1 MNFHRYVT
9 MLLFI
14 VSILISSTKLNA
26 QSIPYEGPTDEAG
39 DPGAMREGLMN
50 GNRVSMRFFNKV
62 SFGGW
67 PSPLVSLWPNDATGL
82 NTFDSFNLIVA
93 NMVFIQKCPT
103 CPVDS
108 VPVTDE
114 TEIQNLSSQGLLDT
128 LWYAQSSS
136 IQPGFMDLD
145 PTGTIEYGFFPV
157 FGYFNRLSDYPAMS
171 NIPNSWAQNGWPSR
185 GLDTKWPGEWNGR
198 FGRGVKYADL
208 ESYWVCND
216 AQDLENLLPR
226 SLVRFYPRPAVK
238 IGDLHPN
245 DITVQKG
252 LPWGGLGLRAEVR
265 AYQWNNQE
273 ARDAVFFEYNV
284 SNISD
289 YDLTRAAFGF
299 YLDAANGNK
308 APTSAAEDQVGFYD
322 VYEDFTYTWSLSG
335 TGFGGRRPAVS
346 GWAFLESPGI
356 ATDGIDND
364 DDGMVDE
371 RRDNYAEDSWHG
383 LPAKIV
389 GQDAV
394 RAAFIA
400 SHDTAKFL
408 LYNNYKSLDQIPAIM
423 QGLWWPADEDGDWRD
438 GNDNNGNGVYDNGE
452 DTGDDVGLD
461 GVGPGDIN
469 YTGPDADGTEC
480 NHKPDFK
487 VGIGAEPNFAAT
499 DVNESDM
506 LGLTS
511 FCMFAHPQSS
521 GAAQLKNDKN
531 VYDTIATHRLLP
543 FPGSPA
549 NLYEAFGSSPF
560 RLAYGR
566 SEHLSMANVNSYDDL
581 TGLNNAALNH
591 QAPSLYSKLKVAK
604 AIYFSDYR
612 FSQPPLTPTLTAK
625 ADDGKVYLYW
635 DDRSDKLTREPFLGG
650 VNDFEGYKLYRA
662 TDKYFQDAEVLRDG
676 FGDPAGKKPIFECD
690 LIDSISGFASF
701 AGWNGLEYYLGS
713 NTGIVHYYIDNDV
726 QNGRTYYYALVAY
739 DYGMKAVGTLGVSI
753 PPAENN
759 MTVDLDEYG
768 NIRALGSNVQVATP
782 HQRAAGYVDPK
793 MTFID
798 PAHVL
803 ENGTIQTNIYNQ
815 DGIKSNHTYKIK
827 FRADTI
833 AYARPVSYRH
843 KRDGFISTA
852 GYSISDV
859 TLNDKLLYKET
870 STDQNQNNWEK
881 DTVSASTGDVI
892 FLRPS
897 SHGITTNVIDGMQFI
912 IKPASLVPE
921 FDSVRSG
928 WQTGNVPI
936 KVTPNLVR
944 SPFFAYDYDI
954 IFIDTTLEPSYTSKT
969 TQRGGIYDLA
979 NSTVAIQRV
988 LLHQSFPFHVINRS
1002 FPDSTASGYKG
1013 YEQLD
1018 MVVQD
1023 VNANGRFDPDSDYVL
1038 VSYSVPYLTNQVVS
1052 TQTIFG
1058 IRFTGGMPHPGDV
1071 YRVKFMKAMKD
1082 SIMFTVNTEN
1092 NTDAS
1097 KINDDMKQIKVVP
1110 NPYIVTNT
1118 MEPYIAN
1125 QNFNQQRVLLFTHIP
1140 AQSTIKLFTS
1150 SGVFIRQIN
1159 VDNAPDNGNYKW
1171 DMLTKEGLEIAAG
1184 IYVYHIKSNVTG
1196 KEKLGKFAI
1205 IK

>member
-1 MNFHRYVT
+1 
-9 MLLFI
+9 
-14 VSILISSTKLNA
+14 
-26 QSIPYEGPTDEAG
+26 
-39 DPGAMREGLMN
+39 
-50 GNRVSMRFFNKV
+50 
-62 SFGGW
+62 
-67 PSPLVSLWPNDATGL
+67 
-82 NTFDSFNLIVA
+82 
-93 NMVFIQKCPT
+93 
-103 CPVDS
+103 
-108 VPVTDE
+108 
-114 TEIQNLSSQGLLDT
+114 
-128 LWYAQSSS
+128 
-136 IQPGFMDLD
+136 MDLD
-145 PTGTIEYGFFPV
+145 PTGTIEYGFYPV

-185 GLDTKWPGEWNGR
+185 GLEMKWPGEWNGR

-226 SLVRFYPRPAVK
+226 SLVRFYPRPNVK
-238 IGDLHPN
+238 IGDLYPN

-252 LPWGGLGLRAEVR
+252 LPWGGLGLRVEVR
-265 AYQWNNQE
+265 AYQWNNAE

-284 SNISD
+284 TNISD

-308 APTSAAEDQVGFYD
+308 SPTSAAEDQVGYFD
-322 VYEDFTYTWSLSG
+322 TYEDFTYTWSLSG
-335 TGFGGRRPAVS
+335 TGFGGGRPAAS

-356 ATDGIDND
+356 ASDGIDND
-364 DDGMVDE
+364 EDGMVDE
-371 RRDNYAEDSWHG
+371 RRDNYAEDSWNV
-383 LPAKIV
+383 LPASII

-408 LYNNYKSLDQIPAIM
+408 LYNNYKRIDQIPAIA

-438 GNDNNGNGVYDNGE
+438 GNDKNGNGVYDIGE
-452 DTGDDVGLD
+452 DPGDDLGLD
-461 GVGPGDIN
+461 GVAPGDNN
-469 YTGPDADGTEC
+469 YNGPDIDGSEC

-499 DVNESDM
+499 DVNETDM

-511 FCMFAHPQSS
+511 FCMFSHPQQT
-521 GAAQLKNDKN
+521 GAAQLKNDRN
-531 VYDTIATHRLLP
+531 VYDTLATHRLLP

-549 NLYEAFGSSPF
+549 NLYCAFGSSPF
-560 RLAYGR
+560 RLAQGR

-581 TGLNNAALNH
+581 TGLNNVAAH
-591 QAPSLYSKLKVAK
+591 HSAPSLYAKLKIVK
-604 AIYFSDYR
+604 AIYTSDYR

-635 DDRSDKLTREPFLGG
+635 DDKADKLTREPFLAG

-676 FGDPAGKKPIFECD
+676 FGDAAGKKPIFQCD
-690 LIDSISGFASF
+690 LVDSISGFATF

-713 NTGIVHYYIDNDV
+713 NNGLTHYYIDTDV

-759 MTVDLDEYG
+759 TTIDLDEYG
-768 NIRALGSNVQVATP
+768 NIRTLGSNVQVATP

-793 MTFID
+793 MTFTD
-798 PAHVL
+798 PANVL
-803 ENGTIQTNIYNQ
+803 DNGTIQTMIFNP
-815 DGIKSNHTYKIK
+815 DDIKSNHVYKIK
-827 FRADTI
+827 FQTDTI
-833 AYARPVSYRH
+833 AYARIVAYRH
-843 KRDGFISTA
+843 IRDGFFSTV
-852 GYSISDV
+852 GYSIFDA
-859 TLNDKLLYKET
+859 TLNDKLLFKET
-870 STDQNQNNWEK
+870 PTDHIQNNWEI
-881 DTVSASTGDVI
+881 DTITTITPNVRY
-892 FLRPS
+892 LRPGS
-897 SHGITTNVIDGMQFI
+897 QGITSNVVDGMQFI
-912 IKPASLVPE
+912 IKPASDVPV

-928 WQTGNVPI
+928 WQTGNIPI
-936 KVTPNLVR
+936 EVKPNPAR

-954 IFIDTTLEPSYTSKT
+954 VFVDTTLEPSYKSIITRKTSPT
-969 TQRGGIYDLA
+969 PVYDLNNTA
-979 NSTVAIQRV
+979 LAQSKV
-988 LLHQSFPFHVINRS
+988 LLGQSFPFHVINRS
-1002 FPDSTASGYKG
+1002 FPDSTTSGYKG

-1023 VNANGRFDPDSDYVL
+1023 VNNSGKFDPDTDYVL
-1038 VSYSVPYLTNQVVS
+1038 VTYTIPYQNQIVS
-1052 TQTIFG
+1052 AQTIFG
-1058 IRFTGGMPHPGDV
+1058 IRFTDGMPKPGDV
-1071 YRVKFMKAMKD
+1071 YRVKFIKALKD

-1097 KINDDMKQIKVVP
+1097 KINDDMAQIKVVP

-1118 MEPYIAN
+1118 MEPYISN

-1140 AQSTIKLFTS
+1140 AQSTIKIFTS
-1150 SGVFIRQIN
+1150 SGVFIRQID
-1159 VDNAPDNGNYKW
+1159 VDNAPANGNYKW
-1171 DMLTKEGLEIAAG
+1171 NMLTKEGLEIAAG
-1184 IYVYHIKSNVTG
+1184 IYVYHIKSLVTG
-1196 KEKLGKFAI
+1196 NEKFGKFAV